1 MIEELLDRTVRH
13 EGFRSKPYR
22 DHLGNWTFGHGLTWI
37 SEEESLI
44 IVRGRL
50 TDTQNQLINARG
62 WITSHPPIVL
72 DVLTEMAFQMGVSGV
87 LNFKN
92 MWQALDDGKYK
103 EAADHGLDSKWA
115 HQTPERANQL
125 MNIIRGLA

>member
-1 MIEELLDRTVRH
+1 MIEQLLERTKKH
-13 EGFRSKPYR
+13 EGFERKPYQ

-37 SEEESLI
+37 SEEESTV
-44 IVRGRL
+44 IVEGRL
-50 TDTQNQLINARG
+50 RVIQERLVDNKG
-62 WITSHPPIVL
+62 WIIGHPPIVL

-92 MWQALDDGKYK
+92 MWQALDDGKYE

-115 HQTPERANQL
+115 KQTPERANEL
-125 MNIIRGLA
+125 MDIIRGLA